1 MDGKTD
7 LSSVR
12 VEANGRTFTVLNSN
26 AKSKGSRRP
35 EVVLHEVGLL
45 LLFQS
50 FGWNELVNVSGG
62 LLVDAMGDDV
72 RVKLLPVVQAH
83 DAIEYFPL
91 GDCELVVALKK
102 HKQNHTHTHC
112 GLSLKLVFLPQCRAI
127 LPVNNTKS
135 LHL

>member
-12 VEANGRTFTVLNSN
+12 VEANGPTFTVLNSN

-102 HKQNHTHTHC
+102 TQTKSHTHTLWTFTQA
-112 GLSLKLVFLPQCRAI
+112 GLSS
-127 LPVNNTKS
+127 PV
-135 LHL
+135 

>member
-83 DAIEYFPL
+83 DAIE
-91 GDCELVVALKK
+91 
-102 HKQNHTHTHC
+102 
-112 GLSLKLVFLPQCRAI
+112 
-127 LPVNNTKS
+127 
-135 LHL
+135 